1 LVIRYRGLK
10 RTTGALKMIND
21 STVNKLGE
29 SMGNRGKGRKKGS
42 QNKNTQEIKSMI
54 MAALDKV
61 GGEAYFVNQ
70 AIENPVAFLGL
81 IGKILP
87 KEIAAELNGNMNI
100 SSITRT
106 IIDPKF
112 SADV

>member
-1 LVIRYRGLK
+1 
-10 RTTGALKMIND
+10 
-21 STVNKLGE
+21 
-29 SMGNRGKGRKKGS
+29 MGNRGKGRKKGS

-54 MAALDKV
+54 MAALDNV
-61 GGEAYFVNQ
+61 GGVEYFITQ
-70 AIENPVAFLGL
+70 AKENPIAFLGL

-87 KEIAAELNGNMNI
+87 KEIAAELNGNMTI

-112 SADV
+112 SAGI